1 LLKKK
6 LQQQPKIF
14 LLFYIKFVVMININF
29 KNITEFNQAQN
40 LPEPENPLFS
50 IGHKELNVDE
60 IEKCKLSHEEASYT
74 NQFYVISLK
83 NIVSGEIIYGRT
95 KYDSSTGTMLFTAPD
110 QTIIAKDIVISSES
124 WVIAFHEDFIR
135 GLEIQKQIKNYNFFN
150 YNVNEALHLSPKE
163 EQTIKTIFRNIETE
177 YQNNQDEFS
186 KEIII
191 SHLETLLKYSDRF
204 YKRQFLNRKEINK
217 NLMTKFKEVLN
228 VYFETGQQMEKGI
241 PSLEWMAGQ
250 LGISH
255 RYMSD
260 SIKAETGR
268 TAIDQINLYLIE
280 EAKNLLLAP
289 NASISET
296 AYQLGFEYPQYFS
309 RLFKKKV
316 GISPREYIEGAV
328 N

>member
-1 LLKKK
+1 
-6 LQQQPKIF
+6 
-14 LLFYIKFVVMININF
+14 MININF
-29 KNITEFNQAQN
+29 KNISEFNKAQN

-50 IGHKELNVDE
+50 IGHKELNAGE
-60 IEKCKLSHEEASYT
+60 IANCISSNEEVSYA
-74 NQFYVISLK
+74 NQFYIISLK

-95 KYDSSTGTMLFTAPD
+95 KYDCSTGTLLFSAPN
-110 QTIIAKDIVISSES
+110 QTYTVKDIVISSES
-124 WVIAFHEDFIR
+124 WFIAFHEDFIQ
-135 GLEIQKQIKNYNFFN
+135 GLDIRNLIKKYNFFN

-163 EQTIKTIFRNIETE
+163 DQILKSIFRNIETE

-191 SHLETLLKYSDRF
+191 SHLETLLKYADRF

-217 NLMTKFKEVLN
+217 NLITRFKEVLDA
-228 VYFETGQQMEKGI
+228 YFESGQQMKKGI
-241 PSLEWMAGQ
+241 PSIEWMAAQ
-250 LGISH
+250 LDVSH

-260 SIKAETGR
+260 TIKAETGK
-268 TAIDQINLYLIE
+268 TAVDQINLYLVE

-296 AYQLGFEYPQYFS
+296 AYKLGFEYPQYFS

-316 GISPREYIEGAV
+316 GMSPKEYIESAGL